1 VIFFLASLLERLLN
15 FLAPS
20 RTVFPE
26 HPLADMEAD
35 TEVFEPDE
43 LWAAIVRRRWE
54 QHDVQF
60 DPDCPECREL
70 LEDPIPEEPLA
81 EWEREIRDEWLKTQ
95 KESPRAAATAGG
107 VDTEKGNEPMPD
119 QQVINLQQLL
129 NQVNDDEITQL
140 RDENTALRN
149 AIAKMESRPIPYRLV
164 DGEVSE

>member
-1 VIFFLASLLERLLN
+1 MIFFVAASLLERFLN

-35 TEVFEPDE
+35 AEVFEPDE

-54 QHDVQF
+54 EHDAQF
-60 DPDCPECREL
+60 DPDCPECQEL
-70 LEDPIPEEPLA
+70 LEGPMP
-81 EWEREIRDEWLKTQ
+81 Q

-119 QQVINLQQLL
+119 QEVINLQQLL
-129 NQVNDDEITQL
+129 KQVTDDEITQL

>member
-1 VIFFLASLLERLLN
+1 MIFFLASLLERFLN

-26 HPLADMEAD
+26 HPLADVEAD

-43 LWAAIVRRRWE
+43 LWAAAFRRRWE
-54 QHDVQF
+54 QHDAQF
-60 DPDCPECREL
+60 DPDCPECQEL
-70 LEDPIPEEPLA
+70 LEDPMP
-81 EWEREIRDEWLKTQ
+81 Q

-129 NQVNDDEITQL
+129 KQVTDDEITQL

>member
-1 VIFFLASLLERLLN
+1 VIFFLASLLERFLN

-43 LWAAIVRRRWE
+43 LWAAAFRRRWE
-54 QHDVQF
+54 EHDAQF
-60 DPDCPECREL
+60 DPDCPECQEL
-70 LEDPIPEEPLA
+70 LEDPMP
-81 EWEREIRDEWLKTQ
+81 Q

-119 QQVINLQQLL
+119 QQVINLQQVI
-129 NQVNDDEITQL
+129 NQVTDDEITQL
-140 RDENTALRN
+140 RNENTALRN
-149 AIAKMESRPIPYRLV
+149 AIAKMESRPIPYRLTN
-164 DGEVSE
+164 DDSAAGE